1 MKFFNIDLHISVIED
16 IKTIFNDLG
25 HQVDS
30 KSLSFHTWVFNR
42 TTDKVDVIS
51 ARNWYHIS
59 PEMCDAFYERYKDEL
74 SGYDGFI
81 VTHTPCF
88 ALLYEK
94 FNKPIITVASTRYE
108 APYSANWGKW
118 SKFNNFLKDKID
130 QGMVIP
136 ISNNLFDKSYCEHF
150 TNREWQHI
158 PSLCEYTNLKY
169 TGKKDDLIL
178 YSKCKDINLP
188 NVIKKEK
195 IQDSSWENIYSHK
208 GIIHIPYNISTMSIF
223 EQKTAGIPLLFP
235 SLDYLPK
242 IKGNLSEL
250 FYAGMSDN
258 PHGTTCEIWR
268 SKDKLQLADF
278 YNWTEVLY
286 FDSEKHLEK
295 LLDIV
300 DFDKLSQRSLEENK
314 IIKKETYEKWN
325 KVLSDIQKPIVINNK
340 NLISHVEDCFKKAVA
355 EQSKITDEILK
366 LDGMTGKRTRH
377 FYNNICSMDDARYL
391 EVGTW
396 KGASVC
402 SAMHQNDDLSCVCI
416 DNWSEFNGPK
426 KEFLE
431 NFNKFKGNTNSR
443 FIESNCW
450 DVDPKTLGRFNIYM
464 YDGNHSEDSHFK
476 ALNHFTSCLDD
487 EFIYLIDDWNWEKV
501 RRGTFNSIEKNNFKI
516 LFKKEI
522 RTTEGI
528 HDEEIHA
535 QPHGAES
542 DWHNGICVFVL
553 QKSQKDLTLKLPS
566 ESLISKLEDVLNES
580 DGNEGSLFSNPNEMG
595 KQIQLNFLTD
605 HIKKI
610 NPKTILE
617 TGTHLAFFDLLAS
630 EIVPNIKI
638 YTFGISNFSKRAV
651 EILKQE
657 KNPNITF
664 FEGDST
670 KTLSSFDTDDIIDLA
685 WVDGGHFGDVPM
697 ADLKNCQ
704 RLKIPHIF
712 VDDYRLVREVK
723 LAVDKFVLE
732 TDYEIISLSNKIDD
746 RGIVY
751 LSNKKNI
758 NISDLTFGI
767 LTSGR
772 TEPDTPGATISV
784 RSSDSSQSLLKTWGE
799 NVPNIYFATD
809 VHSTDLRFIKCSDR
823 NDYKSTGEKQINL
836 CLNLLR
842 DKPNTEWY
850 VLADDDTYIYK
861 DHLIEI
867 LNNFK
872 DHKEPII
879 IGKAINYC
887 PWNRDLLFVSGG
899 AGIVMNRSALEKVC
913 EFFSIKENYN
923 HHTKVQ
929 YYGDVAIGYACKHFN
944 INIVNCDGF
953 ISRNPESVC
962 GQLEESRIVKEN
974 FPKLKDYK
982 TNKIISYHSIDSDRF
997 LNQDW
1002 DKVKYIKDVCQK

>member
-108 APYSANWGKW
+108 APFSANWGKW

-250 FYAGMSDN
+250 FYAGMADN
-258 PHGTTCEIWR
+258 PHRTTCEVWR
-268 SKDKLQLADF
+268 SKDKVQLADF

-300 DFDKLSQRSLEENK
+300 DFKKLSERSLEENK
-314 IIKKETYEKWN
+314 KIKKETYEKWSN
-325 KVLSDIQKPIVINNK
+325 VLSNLKKPISINNA
-340 NLISHVEDCFKKAVA
+340 NLVRHVEDCFEKAIA
-355 EQSKITDEILK
+355 GQSKISNEILK
-366 LDGMTGKRTRH
+366 MDGMSGKKTRH
-377 FYNNICSMDDARYL
+377 FYNNICSMNDARYL

-396 KGASVC
+396 KGSSVC
-402 SAMHQNDDLSCVCI
+402 SAMNKNDNMTCVCI
-416 DNWSEFNGPK
+416 DNWSEFDGPK
-426 KEFLE
+426 KEFLQ

-443 FIESNCW
+443 FIENNCW
-450 DVDPKTLGRFNIYM
+450 DVDAQTLGKFNIYM

-476 ALNHFTSCLDD
+476 ALNHFESCLDN
-487 EFIYLIDDWNWEKV
+487 EFIYLIDDWNWQKV
-501 RRGTFNSIEKNNFKI
+501 RKGTFDSIKKNNCKI
-516 LFKKEI
+516 LFQKEI
-522 RTTEGI
+522 RTTLDDSHANPSGI
-528 HDEEIHA
+528 K
-535 QPHGAES
+535 S

-553 QKSQKDLTLKLPS
+553 QKNNKNTPQ
-566 ESLISKLEDVLNES
+566 ES
-580 DGNEGSLFSNPNEMG
+580 
-595 KQIQLNFLTD
+595 T
-605 HIKKI
+605 
-610 NPKTILE
+610 TLE
-617 TGTHLAFFDLLAS
+617 TS
-630 EIVPNIKI
+630 V
-638 YTFGISNFSKRAV
+638 
-651 EILKQE
+651 
-657 KNPNITF
+657 
-664 FEGDST
+664 
-670 KTLSSFDTDDIIDLA
+670 
-685 WVDGGHFGDVPM
+685 
-697 ADLKNCQ
+697 
-704 RLKIPHIF
+704 
-712 VDDYRLVREVK
+712 
-723 LAVDKFVLE
+723 
-732 TDYEIISLSNKIDD
+732 
-746 RGIVY
+746 
-751 LSNKKNI
+751 
-758 NISDLTFGI
+758 SDLTFGI

-772 TEPDTPGATISV
+772 TEPDSPGATIPV
-784 RSSDSSQSLLKTWGE
+784 RSSDSSRSLLKTWGE